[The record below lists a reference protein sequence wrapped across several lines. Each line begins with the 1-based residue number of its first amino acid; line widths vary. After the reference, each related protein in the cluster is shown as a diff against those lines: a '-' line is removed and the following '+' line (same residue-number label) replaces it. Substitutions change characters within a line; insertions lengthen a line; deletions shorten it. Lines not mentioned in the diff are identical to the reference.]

1 VIAAKITKCKA
12 PTKKTGLNM
21 RTDTGKTFRLEDY
34 KPTDF
39 AINHVRLV
47 FRLGMET
54 TRVTALIDF
63 ERRGGVDLAAPLI
76 LDGEDL
82 ELISLSL
89 NGRTVAAKDYK
100 ATSDLLVVRNLP
112 KSQKLQLEIITD
124 IQPDMNKAL
133 MGLYVSDHVY
143 CTQCEAEG
151 FRRIMYF
158 LDRPDVLATY
168 SVRIEAELKAA
179 PILLSNGNPVFAGP
193 LPDGWHFAEW
203 NDPHPKPSYL
213 FALVAGDLGVI
224 TEQFVTQSGRPVELR
239 IYVEHGKE
247 PRAAYAMDALI
258 RSMKWDE
265 EKFGREYDL
274 DIFMIVAV
282 SSFNMGAMENKGLNV
297 FNDKYVLAD
306 PDTAT
311 DADYAGIETVI
322 AHEYFH
328 NWTGNR
334 ITCRDW
340 FQLCLKEGLT
350 VYRDHEFSADM
361 RSRAVKRISEVRGLK
376 SNQFP
381 EDQGPLSHPVRPRK
395 YREINNFYTST
406 IYEKGSELV
415 RMIRTIIGA
424 SAFRD
429 GMDVYFDRHDGQ
441 AVTIE
446 DFLVCFEEVS
456 KKDLSQFALWYH
468 QAGTPT
474 LIVNA
479 DWNKS
484 AKTFTLDF
492 EQASKPTP
500 GESRKKLMHIP
511 VKFGLIGPDGI
522 EIVPTSIEGMAT
534 DSDVIHV
541 RKKHQRVVF
550 HGIEARPVPS
560 LLRGFSAPVNLAFEQ
575 KTDDR
580 LLLACHDSDLYS
592 RWQALNMLATESLI
606 TATNAVRGKRKPSFA
621 TKLLATFGDIAKDER
636 LEPAFRALCLSLP
649 QEGDIAREIGSNVD
663 PDAILIAR
671 NALMHAIAQHN
682 SSGWDALAQ
691 HSSSA
696 QAFSPDATS
705 AGLRALRNTVLD
717 YVAVLSAKPAFIF
730 EHFIQATNMTDRF
743 AALAILSHRFAQSDQ
758 TFEALAHF
766 ETKFVSDLLVM
777 DKWFIVQAT
786 APGINTLS
794 TVEKLTHHNGFSF
807 ENPNRMRALV
817 GSFASANPTGFHRA
831 DGQGYDFLADFIV
844 RVDKANPQT
853 AARILTSM
861 RSWRSL
867 EPVRKEKA
875 RQGLVKI
882 SNTQDLSADV
892 RDIVERTLA

>member
-1 VIAAKITKCKA
+1 
-12 PTKKTGLNM
+12 M

-34 KPTDF
+34 KPTDYG
-39 AINHVRLV
+39 IRHVRLI
-47 FRLGMET
+47 FRLGKEA

-63 ERRGGVDLAAPLI
+63 ERRSGVDVSAPLV

-82 ELISLSL
+82 KLVSLSL
-89 NGRTVAAKDYK
+89 DGLPVAPKDFK
-100 ATSDLLVVRNLP
+100 ASSDLLIVHATP
-112 KSQKLQLEIITD
+112 KAPRFQLEVVTE
-124 IQPDMNKAL
+124 IQPDTNKAL
-133 MGLYVSDHVY
+133 MGLYVSDNVY

-151 FRRIMYF
+151 FRRITYF

-168 SVRIEAELKAA
+168 TVRIEANRKDA
-179 PILLSNGNPVFAGP
+179 PILLSNGNPVSSGN
-193 LPDGWHFAEW
+193 LDNGWHFAEW
-203 NDPHPKPSYL
+203 DDPHPKPSYL
-213 FALVAGDLGVI
+213 FALVAGNLGVI
-224 TEQFVTQSGRPVELR
+224 TDRFVTSSGRAVELR

-247 PRAAYAMDALI
+247 ARATYAMDALI

-311 DADYAGIETVI
+311 DSDYAGIETVI

-361 RSRAVKRISEVRGLK
+361 RSRAVKRIAEVRGLK

-381 EDQGPLSHPVRPRK
+381 EDQGPLAHPVRPRK

-406 IYEKGSELV
+406 VYEKGSELV
-415 RMIRTIIGA
+415 RMIHTIVGA
-424 SAFRD
+424 SAFRA
-429 GMDVYFDRHDGQ
+429 GMDLYFARHDGQ

-446 DFLVCFEEVS
+446 DFLVCFEETS
-456 KKDLSQFALWYH
+456 SKDLSQFALWYH

-479 DWNKS
+479 EWNKNT
-484 AKTFTLDF
+484 KTFTLDL

-511 VKFGLIGPDGI
+511 VKFGLVGATGEELKPRSVEGAA
-522 EIVPTSIEGMAT
+522 IEG
-534 DSDVIHV
+534 DVIHV
-541 RKKHQRVVF
+541 RKKHHRVVF
-550 HGIEARPVPS
+550 HGIKERPVPS
-560 LLRGFSAPVNLAFEQ
+560 LLREFSAPVNLAFEQ
-575 KTDDR
+575 KAEDR
-580 LLLACHDSDLYS
+580 LLLARHDSDLYS

-606 TATNAVRGKRKPSFA
+606 SATNAVRGKRKPAFA
-621 TKLLATFGDIAKDER
+621 AKLLETIGAISVDES

-671 NALMHAIAQHN
+671 NALTHAIAQHN
-682 SSGWDALAQ
+682 SAVWDVLKQ
-691 HSSSA
+691 RLSLPR
-696 QAFSPDATS
+696 AFSPDAAS
-705 AGLRALRNTVLD
+705 AGQRALRNIVLE
-717 YVAVLSAKPAFIF
+717 YHAVLHGEPGSIF
-730 EHFIQATNMTDRF
+730 DSFKNATNMTDRF
-743 AALAILSHRFAQSDQ
+743 AALVILAHRFGTSLEAKD
-758 TFEALAHF
+758 ALAAF
-766 ETKFVSDLLVM
+766 EGRFGSDLLVM
-777 DKWFIVQAT
+777 DKWFMVQAT
-786 APGINTLS
+786 APGADALAA
-794 TVEKLTHHNGFSF
+794 VDRLTRHKSFSY

-817 GSFASANPTGFHRA
+817 GSFAAANPTGFHRI
-831 DGQGYDFLADFIV
+831 DGEGYKFLADFIV

-853 AARILTSM
+853 AARILTAM

-867 EPVRKEKA
+867 EAVRKEKA
-875 RQGLVKI
+875 REGLVAI
-882 SNTQDLSADV
+882 SNAGNLSADV